1 MLNKSIIQ
9 IGFKLI
15 SAFLL
20 IGGLLAQGNV
30 SGTVT
35 DETGNPL
42 VKTIIL
48 NKIKM
53 EDSSSEEK

>member
-53 EDSSSEEK
+53 EDSSS